1 LKKYPISVFDDSLGE
16 KANFEKAQALDT
28 YLEQKFGEA
37 WQGVKSNVKYL
48 PNNAIFSKQL
58 CHFFLV
64 ATSAIKRAESP
75 LKSDNEMLNDLA
87 KPFKNLGPFSSPQG
101 SISLSLLCGHPSV
114 EIDISA
120 AWHPSWQNGILTAF
134 ESVDNKITDQLSS
147 ALQIIE
153 ETSPVSS
160 QMVSEVCSEICIL
173 HAVGTT
179 NEGTS
184 ISMTS
189 KIVPGLIYFTPAPVL
204 MTAES
209 IIHEVAHL
217 WLSRHEAGG
226 DLYLDSNRM
235 VTSPLRPDPRPLSGL
250 THQVWVLSNLVPFYS
265 SLLNLKIPV
274 VLLNKPKIEKRLAQH
289 ETDLNSG
296 LQTLNDN
303 ASGLTM
309 KGQEFLSRINV
320 ASN

>member
-1 LKKYPISVFDDSLGE
+1 MKKYPISVFDDTLGE
-16 KANFEKAQALDT
+16 KANFEKAQALDN

-37 WQGVKSNVKYL
+37 WQGVKSHVKYL
-48 PNNAIFSKQL
+48 PNNANSSKQL

-64 ATSAIKRAESP
+64 ATSAVKRAES
-75 LKSDNEMLNDLA
+75 LHKGDNEILNDLA
-87 KPFKNLGPFSSPQG
+87 KPFKNLGPFSSPRC

-120 AWHPSWQNGILTAF
+120 AWHPSWQNGTLTAF
-134 ESVDNKITDQLSS
+134 ESADTNTTDQIVS

-153 ETSPVSS
+153 DASEISS
-160 QMVSEVCSEICIL
+160 GMISALCSEICIL
-173 HAVGTT
+173 QPG
-179 NEGTS
+179 GKIDKGSS

-189 KIVPGLIYFTPAPVL
+189 KIVPGLIYFTPSPVL

-209 IIHEVAHL
+209 IVHEVAHL

-265 SLLNLKIPV
+265 SLLNLTNPV
-274 VLLNKPKIEKRLAQH
+274 VLMNKPKIEKRLAQH

-303 ASGLTM
+303 ASGLTL
-309 KGQEFLSRINV
+309 KGQEFLSRINS

>member
-16 KANFEKAQALDT
+16 KAIFEKAEALDN
-28 YLEQKFGEA
+28 YLEQKFGKS
-37 WQGVKSNVKYL
+37 WQGVKSNIKYL
-48 PNNAIFSKQL
+48 PNNAVESKQL
-58 CHFFLV
+58 CHFFLA
-64 ATSAIKRAESP
+64 ATSAVKLDQYPKQDKIP
-75 LKSDNEMLNDLA
+75 TFNDLA
-87 KPFKNLGPFSSPQG
+87 EPFKNLGPFSSPRG
-101 SISLSLLCGHPSV
+101 SISISLLCAHTSV

-120 AWHPSWQNGILTAF
+120 AWHPTWQSGTLTAF
-134 ESVDNKITDQLSS
+134 ESVDLNTTDQIIN

-153 ETSPVSS
+153 DASVISS
-160 QMVSEVCSEICIL
+160 GMISALCSEICIL
-173 HAVGTT
+173 QPG
-179 NEGTS
+179 GKIDKGSS

-189 KIVPGLIYFTPAPVL
+189 KIVPGLIYFTPSPVL

-209 IIHEVAHL
+209 IVHEVAHL

-226 DLYLDSNRM
+226 DMYKDPNRM
-235 VTSPLRPDPRPLSGL
+235 VSSPLRPDPRPLSGL

-265 SLLNLKIPV
+265 SLLNLSIPV
-274 VLLNKPKIEKRLAQH
+274 VLLNKSKIEKRLAQH

-303 ASGLTM
+303 ASGLTV
-309 KGQEFLSRINV
+309 KGQEFLSLINS